1 MKLATAA
8 IRNPKGVQLV
18 TESTD
23 IGLESPRVAENCI
36 LRPNGAICRSPTYGK
51 LWGITNMRDVA
62 ASLGLTGLD
71 NTCLISA
78 TCEGLTFLIFYN
90 VKDGETLGLFYVGS
104 SEEIKTTPNLSQSQI
119 PPTYTVLWKYL
130 RENVRWRGIFVDDRL
145 YLGNGIDECLVY
157 EQSNQVLRRLGDQI
171 RPIRPG
177 VSVVSPTAQAG
188 RSASLTHNGITWKAL
203 EPYFKPEKE
212 APYKRQDGNRVQIA
226 VVMGDQ
232 DGYYSSTLVGNGSAA
247 APYFYTAIIPRS
259 GGNTDELV
267 NFVNRDGNAQGVVTC
282 ELDNIEAIKLFSEA
296 TLSGGVSA
304 FDDEDTF
311 TIDDVEVALTYV
323 RGTSTSAGSSAGRL
337 ETSPSQ
343 LVSVRNA
350 KGNRIRVRVQKD
362 THPSSETYT
371 GIRIY
376 VGAAGIQ
383 PITDITTGED
393 RQLLSTKK
401 FVARSAFAVSGY
413 QGLVLAL
420 EVPNEDGTYEIS
432 PSFLTQKR
440 LQAPS
445 RPAPSVCFFAQAANR
460 VFMAG
465 DSTAPLRIYFSP
477 PASNDEAPYES
488 VDSFVDLP
496 AGQPNDAIT
505 GLVEYR
511 GRITVF
517 TKKDAF
523 VVDPRTFEKY
533 GLSLV
538 SGALS
543 YETISAWTD
552 ARMMFV
558 SRDYGIYQLELPS
571 LSQKASSVPFG
582 NLVVPQ
588 SNEFFSRYVDTS
600 DNQHAIGL
608 ADHLNELWWFW
619 LRSKEGRQICF
630 SYDVRTQGICGPTD
644 SPQLAHAVKFD
655 MSDSRFVGSDLKG
668 NLFWCNTRVQFD
680 EKEALLP
687 QPTGNLESYRVPMT
701 TNVSATAIEG
711 IPISVSGSGASA
723 KALFSAGLLRFAT
736 PWFDLGTPNLTK
748 GIYAVR
754 FTTFANSVGEVTFTI
769 RNDKGQAITK
779 YYGDVYGKTD
789 HQLLVMIPGKLFQ
802 IEMRTL
808 FGADMPFGL
817 RSILCLHRIQQAV

>member
-1 MKLATAA
+1 
-8 IRNPKGVQLV
+8 
-18 TESTD
+18 
-23 IGLESPRVAENCI
+23 
-36 LRPNGAICRSPTYGK
+36 
-51 LWGITNMRDVA
+51 MRDIA
-62 ASLGLTGLD
+62 QNLGLTKDD
-71 NTCLISA
+71 NTCLISI
-78 TCEGLTFLIFYN
+78 TGEGLTFLVFYN
-90 VKDGETLGLFYVGS
+90 VKEEETLGMFYVG
-104 SEEIKTTPNLSQSQI
+104 KTGNGS
-119 PPTYTVLWKYL
+119 PTLESATTEYNVLWKYL
-130 RENVRWRGIFVDDRL
+130 RENVRWRGYFVDDRL

-157 EQSNQVLRRLGDQI
+157 EQSNQVLRRLGDQL

-177 VSVVSPTAQAG
+177 VSVVSPTAQAP
-188 RSASLTHNGITWKAL
+188 RNASLTYNGITWKAL
-203 EPYFKPEKE
+203 EPYFSPEKE
-212 APYKRQDGNRVQIA
+212 APYKRQDGNRIKLA

-232 DGYYSSTLVGNGSAA
+232 SGYYSSTLVGDGSAA
-247 APYFYTAIIPRS
+247 APYFYTAIIPRT
-259 GGNTDELV
+259 GGTTDELV
-267 NFVNRDGNAQGVVTC
+267 NFVNRDGNAQGVVNC
-282 ELDNIEAIKLFSEA
+282 ELSNNEQILLFSEA
-296 TLSGGVSA
+296 SLSGGVSA

-343 LVSVRNA
+343 IVSIQNA
-350 KGNRIRVRVQKD
+350 KGNRIRVKVQKD
-362 THPSSETYT
+362 THPQSETYT

-383 PITDITTGED
+383 PITDLTTGED

-401 FVARSAFAVSGY
+401 FVARSAFGVSSY
-413 QGLVLAL
+413 EGLVLAL
-420 EVPNEDGTYEIS
+420 EVPNEDGTYEIA

-445 RPAPSVCFFAQAANR
+445 RPAPSVSFFAQAASR
-460 VFMAG
+460 VFMSG

-477 PASNDEAPYES
+477 QAGNDEAPYES

-496 AGQPNDAIT
+496 AGQPLDAIT

-517 TKKDAF
+517 TKKDAY
-523 VVDPRTFEKY
+523 VIDPKTFEKY

-552 ARMMFV
+552 AKMMFV

-619 LRSKEGRQICF
+619 LRSKEGKQICF
-630 SYDVRTQGICGPTD
+630 LYDVRTQGIFGPTD
-644 SPQLAHAVKFD
+644 TPQLAHATKFD
-655 MSDSRFVGSDLKG
+655 ASDSRFVGADLSG
-668 NLFWCNTRVQFD
+668 NLYWCNTRVQFD

-687 QPTGNLESYRVPMT
+687 ASTGNLDSYRIAIT
-701 TNVSATAIEG
+701 TPASGQAIEG
-711 IPISVSGSGASA
+711 IPYAVTGTGASA
-723 KALFSAGLLRFAT
+723 KVLPKAGLLRFAT
-736 PWFDLGTPNLTK
+736 PWFDLGAPNLTK
-748 GIYAVR
+748 AIYAVR
-754 FTTFANSVGEVTFTI
+754 FTTFANSVGEVSVTI
-769 RNDKGQAITK
+769 RNDKNQAITK
-779 YYGDVYGKTD
+779 VYGDVYGKTD
-789 HQLLVMIPGKLFQ
+789 HQLLIMLPGKLFQ
-802 IEMRTL
+802 IEMRVL
-808 FGADMPFGL
+808 FGADLPFGL